1 MKEAITI
8 KMLVALNWQA
18 NLLFKKRN
26 KISDLIL
33 VQNILVKYIQFDEAW
48 VITLDRFSILLSLS
62 DTTIKK
68 KNALRLY
75 SKQKNRLAKLQAE
88 P

>member
-26 KISDLIL
+26 KTSDLIL

-62 DTTIKK
+62 DTIIKK
-68 KNALRLY
+68 KKR
-75 SKQKNRLAKLQAE
+75 S
-88 P
+88 